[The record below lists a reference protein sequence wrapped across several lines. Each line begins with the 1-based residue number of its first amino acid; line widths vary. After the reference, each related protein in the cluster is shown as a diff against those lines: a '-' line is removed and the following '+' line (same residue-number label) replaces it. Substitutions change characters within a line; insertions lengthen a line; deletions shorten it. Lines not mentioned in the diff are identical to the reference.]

1 MALLLRR
8 RYPRARLIMI
18 GESMGAAVLMCLAAA
33 PQPPPVDDYVLVAPA
48 VWGRAEMNVLLRA
61 SLWVASSLVPGLT
74 VTGRVARVTASDNR
88 EAIRRLSQDPRTFG
102 VAGAPFDSLVTSA
115 RARVIL
121 ARGERDPMVSTAELR
136 AHAADAVEIA
146 GCGHNAQVEKPDAI
160 VDLLR

>member
-1 MALLLRR
+1 MQ
-8 RYPRARLIMI
+8 
-18 GESMGAAVLMCLAAA
+18 GDEG
-33 PQPPPVDDYVLVAPA
+33 
-48 VWGRAEMNVLLRA
+48 W
-61 SLWVASSLVPGLT
+61 
-74 VTGRVARVTASDNR
+74 
-88 EAIRRLSQDPRTFG
+88 RLSQDPRTFG

-136 AHAADAVEIA
+136 AHAADAVELA

>member
-1 MALLLRR
+1 VPTDEWLARGRVTKDGDCRR
-8 RYPRARLIMI
+8 REP
-18 GESMGAAVLMCLAAA
+18 
-33 PQPPPVDDYVLVAPA
+33 
-48 VWGRAEMNVLLRA
+48 
-61 SLWVASSLVPGLT
+61 
-74 VTGRVARVTASDNR
+74 
-88 EAIRRLSQDPRTFG
+88 G

-136 AHAADAVEIA
+136 AHAADAVELA